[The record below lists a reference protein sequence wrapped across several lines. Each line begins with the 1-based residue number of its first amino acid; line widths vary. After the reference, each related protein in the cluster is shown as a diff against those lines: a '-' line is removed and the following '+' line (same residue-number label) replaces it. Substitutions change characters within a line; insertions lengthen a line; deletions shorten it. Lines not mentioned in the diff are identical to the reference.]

1 MIFIPFIYQ
10 CKITKCMNDEAST
23 VEDSIISIY
32 EGEDDSETIK
42 ISSLN
47 EIFASQMKK
56 SGLTVEAVP
65 LGSLNLE
72 SEDYYHNDIGSNP
85 RLITNRGCIK
95 IEDKEIT
102 MIQIIQ
108 RN

>member
-1 MIFIPFIYQ
+1 MIFIQFIYQ
-10 CKITKCMNDEAST
+10 SKITKCMNDEAST
-23 VEDSIISIY
+23 WEDSVISIY
-32 EGEDDSETIK
+32 EGEDDSETTK
-42 ISSLN
+42 NSSLN
-47 EIFASQMKK
+47 EIFASQMKN

-72 SEDYYHNDIGSNP
+72 SEDYYNNDIGSNP

-95 IEDKEIT
+95 IKDKEIT

>member
-1 MIFIPFIYQ
+1 MIFIQFIYQ

-23 VEDSIISIY
+23 AIDSVNIY
-32 EGEDDSETIK
+32 EDEGESETTK
-42 ISSLN
+42 NSSLN

-56 SGLTVEAVP
+56 SGLTVETIP

-72 SEDYYHNDIGSNP
+72 REDYYNNDIGSNP

-95 IEDKEIT
+95 IKNKEIT

>member
-1 MIFIPFIYQ
+1 
-10 CKITKCMNDEAST
+10 MNDEAST
-23 VEDSIISIY
+23 AEDSVISIY
-32 EGEDDSETIK
+32 EGENDSETIQ

-56 SGLTVEAVP
+56 SGLTVKPVP
-65 LGSLNLE
+65 LGSLHLE
-72 SEDYYHNDIGSNP
+72 SEDYYNNDIGSNP

-95 IEDKEIT
+95 IKDKEIT

>member
-1 MIFIPFIYQ
+1 
-10 CKITKCMNDEAST
+10 MNDETGTAVDS
-23 VEDSIISIY
+23 VNIHED
-32 EGEDDSETIK
+32 EDESETIK

-47 EIFASQMKK
+47 EIFATQMKK
-56 SGLTVEAVP
+56 SGLTVETVP
-65 LGSLNLE
+65 IGSLNLE
-72 SEDYYHNDIGSNP
+72 SEDYYSNDIGPNP

-95 IEDKEIT
+95 IKDKEIS

>member
-1 MIFIPFIYQ
+1 
-10 CKITKCMNDEAST
+10 MNDEAST
-23 VEDSIISIY
+23 AIDSVNIY
-32 EGEDDSETIK
+32 EDEGESETTK
-42 ISSLN
+42 NSSLN

-56 SGLTVEAVP
+56 SGLTVETIP

-72 SEDYYHNDIGSNP
+72 REDYYNNDIGSNP

-95 IEDKEIT
+95 IKNKEIT
-102 MIQIIQ
+102 VIQIIQ

>member
-1 MIFIPFIYQ
+1 
-10 CKITKCMNDEAST
+10 MNDEAST
-23 VEDSIISIY
+23 WEDSVISIY
-32 EGEDDSETIK
+32 EGEDDSETTK
-42 ISSLN
+42 NSSLN
-47 EIFASQMKK
+47 EIFASQMKN
-56 SGLTVEAVP
+56 SALTVEAVP

-72 SEDYYHNDIGSNP
+72 SEDYYNNDIGSNP

-95 IEDKEIT
+95 IKDKEIT

>member
-1 MIFIPFIYQ
+1 
-10 CKITKCMNDEAST
+10 MNDEAST
-23 VEDSIISIY
+23 AEDSVISIY

-42 ISSLN
+42 ISGMN

-72 SEDYYHNDIGSNP
+72 SEDYYNNDIGSNP

>member
-1 MIFIPFIYQ
+1 MIFIQFIYQ
-10 CKITKCMNDEAST
+10 SKITKCMNDEAST
-23 VEDSIISIY
+23 WEDSVISIY

-47 EIFASQMKK
+47 EIFASQMKN

-72 SEDYYHNDIGSNP
+72 SEDYYNNDIGSNP

-95 IEDKEIT
+95 IKDKEIT

>member
-1 MIFIPFIYQ
+1 
-10 CKITKCMNDEAST
+10 MNDEAST
-23 VEDSIISIY
+23 WEDSVISIY
-32 EGEDDSETIK
+32 EGEDDSETTK
-42 ISSLN
+42 NSSLN
-47 EIFASQMKK
+47 EIFASQMKN

-72 SEDYYHNDIGSNP
+72 SEDYYNNDIGSNP

-95 IEDKEIT
+95 IKDKEIT

>member
-1 MIFIPFIYQ
+1 MILIQFIYQ

-23 VEDSIISIY
+23 AVDSVNIY
-32 EGEDDSETIK
+32 EDEDESETTK
-42 ISSLN
+42 NSSLN

-56 SGLTVEAVP
+56 SGLTVETVP

-72 SEDYYHNDIGSNP
+72 REDYYNNDIGSNP

-95 IEDKEIT
+95 IKDKEIT

>member
-1 MIFIPFIYQ
+1 MIFIQFIYQ
-10 CKITKCMNDEAST
+10 GKITKCMNDETST
-23 VEDSIISIY
+23 AVDSVISIY
-32 EGEDDSETIK
+32 EGENDSETIK

-56 SGLTVEAVP
+56 RGLTVETVP

-72 SEDYYHNDIGSNP
+72 REDYYNNDIGSNP

-95 IEDKEIT
+95 IKDKEIT

>member
-1 MIFIPFIYQ
+1 MILIQFIYQ

-23 VEDSIISIY
+23 AVDSVNIY
-32 EGEDDSETIK
+32 EDEDESETTK
-42 ISSLN
+42 NSSLN

-56 SGLTVEAVP
+56 SGLTVETIP
-65 LGSLNLE
+65 LGSLSLE
-72 SEDYYHNDIGSNP
+72 REDYYNNDIGSNP

-95 IEDKEIT
+95 IKDKEIT